1 VKILIERPVAVAMV
15 FLILLALGVYSYVH
29 TPLELEPKEDYPQVT
44 VSASWSGSPPE
55 VMQTLVTALIEEA
68 VSAVK
73 AVRKVSSSSEVGTS
87 NVVVDFDP
95 KADMEFVQLALREEL
110 SNLRTVLPAG
120 VRPTITPF
128 VPEDFRVNPFLQYTV
143 SGTGSLQALR
153 GLIKDKIEFGLGS
166 VKGVSRV
173 VLTGGSDP
181 EFRIVLDKVR
191 LKAYG
196 LQPYAIIQAVSHRLG
211 TYPSG
216 RVLDGTREILFK
228 YGDKIRDKNEL
239 SETIIGSFGGNV
251 LRVCD
256 VASVETT
263 YADVSSIHRI
273 NGRPTVSFIVSKE
286 KGMNTV
292 QTARAV
298 KAKLALL
305 RKELPADLVFQIVDD
320 ESREIVKNLGDLYLL
335 AGIIT
340 VVVFLMIFV
349 VLRRFA
355 PSLLIL
361 TSIAFSVVITF
372 NLIYF
377 FGISLNM
384 LTLGALALGFGMFV
398 DNSIVVFEN
407 ILRLRENGLSPKEA
421 AVRGPKEVFIAV
433 LASTLTTVAVFF
445 SFPFFQGR
453 LKMYYLPLAIVI
465 GSALMAS
472 LFISFTLIPALSP
485 RLVEKRRGET
495 ARKPNPYFGR
505 FLRFCIRHPLE
516 VMLVASVALFG
527 SYRWFKAE
535 VPTGEWFSFTSKEYL
550 HVQIGLPAGTD
561 IERTDATIKTF
572 EDLVLAH
579 PYPKEMNA
587 YISSVNAY
595 LRIGFPPE
603 IERSSVPYVLKEEL
617 IQTATQY
624 AGLNIS
630 VAGFDPQYYSSSMS
644 SGSFLDSR
652 IKFFGYNLKKLK
664 ETTADVERTVLR
676 NPRIKDVR
684 ITSDKYAWWRG
695 DSLENILK
703 IDQVR
708 LRAYDVDPQYL
719 YGYLQTLIQG
729 RFGAPMIIRTG
740 GREMSIAVKFPD
752 ADTLDLRG
760 VKESLIQTRR
770 GEYLRLG
777 EVTDL
782 IERPIAGSIDRENQ
796 QFQQTVSWE
805 FRGPS
810 KAADRFRKSIFAGLH
825 LPAGFSAS
833 LDEDFRMTE
842 KEQAQIRRAIAI
854 SLVLI
859 FMIIAALFESLAQ
872 PFYIMLAVPL
882 GLIGVFIAFVLAG
895 ASFDSSAYIGV
906 ILLAGIVVNNSIL
919 LVDHINLKR
928 KQGLALLEAVAEGAR
943 ERIRPIIMTTGTTVF
958 GILPMLLIPAESG
971 KMRIWSA
978 LALCTA
984 GGLVSSTL
992 FLLIVVP
999 VVYIHGDR
1007 LRSWAAVK
1015 WNEFRSLRPKS

>member
-1 VKILIERPVAVAMV
+1 MKILIERPVAVSMV
-15 FLILLALGVYSYVH
+15 FLALLALGVYSYLH
-29 TPLELEPKEDYPQVT
+29 TPLELEPKEDYPQAT
-44 VSASWSGSPPE
+44 ISASWPGSPPE
-55 VMQTLVTALIEEA
+55 VMQTRVTAPLEEA

-73 AVRKVSSSSEVGTS
+73 AVRKVSSSSEIGLS
-87 NVVVDFDP
+87 SIVVDFDP
-95 KADMEFVQLALREEL
+95 KADVEFVQLALREEL
-110 SNLRTVLPAG
+110 ANLRTVLPAG

-128 VPEDFRVNPFLQYTV
+128 VPEDFRVNPFLQYTI
-143 SGTGSLQALR
+143 SGSGSLQALR

-181 EFRIVLDKVR
+181 EFRIVLDKAK

-196 LQPYAIIQAVSHRLG
+196 LQPYAIIQAVSRRLG

-239 SETIIGSFGGNV
+239 GETIVGSSGGGNV

-305 RKELPADLVFQIVDD
+305 RKEVPADLVFQIVDD
-320 ESREIVKNLGDLYLL
+320 ESREIAKNFGDLYLL

-377 FGISLNM
+377 FKISLNM
-384 LTLGALALGFGMFV
+384 MTLGALALGFGMFV

-407 ILRLRENGLSPKEA
+407 ILRLRESGVPPRDA
-421 AVRGPKEVFIAV
+421 AIRGPKEVFIAV

-485 RLVEKRRGET
+485 RLVDKRCRDTGCG
-495 ARKPNPYFGR
+495 PSLVFGR
-505 FLRFCIRHPLE
+505 FLRFCLRHPLE
-516 VMLVASVALFG
+516 VMLVVAAVIFG

-535 VPTGEWFSFTSKEYL
+535 VSTGEWFSFTSREYL
-550 HVQIGLPAGTD
+550 IVSIGLSAGTD

-579 PYPKEMNA
+579 PYPKEMNV
-587 YISSVNAY
+587 YVYSVNAY

-617 IQTATQY
+617 IRTAAQF
-624 AGLNIS
+624 AGLNIY
-630 VAGFDPQYYSSSMS
+630 VTGFDPQYYSSSLS
-644 SGSFLDSR
+644 SGSYLDSR

-664 ETTADVERTVLR
+664 EITADVEQTLRR

-684 ITSDKYAWWRG
+684 ITSDKYGRWRG

-708 LRAYDVDPQYL
+708 LQAYDVDPEYL
-719 YGYLQTLIQG
+719 YGYLQTLIRG

-740 GREMSIAVKFPD
+740 GKEMSIAVKFPD

-770 GEYLRLG
+770 GEYFRLG
-777 EVTDL
+777 EVAEL

-810 KAADRFRKSIFAGLH
+810 KAADRYRKSIFAGLH
-825 LPAGFSAS
+825 VPAGFSAS
-833 LDEDFRMTE
+833 LEDDWRMTG
-842 KEQAQIRRAIAI
+842 KERTQVRRAVAM
-854 SLVLI
+854 SLILI
-859 FMIIAALFESLAQ
+859 FMIIAALFESLVQ
-872 PFYIMLAVPL
+872 PFYIMSAVPL
-882 GLIGVFIAFVLAG
+882 GLIGVFVAFVVAG
-895 ASFDSSAYIGV
+895 TSFDSSAYIGI
-906 ILLAGIVVNNSIL
+906 ILLSGIVVNNAIL
-919 LVDHINLKR
+919 LVDHINRKR
-928 KQGLALLEAVAEGAR
+928 KQGLALLEGVVEGAR
-943 ERIRPIIMTTGTTVF
+943 ERVRPILMTAGTTVF
-958 GILPMLLIPAESG
+958 GILPMLFIPAGSG
-971 KMRIWSA
+971 RMKIWSS
-978 LALCTA
+978 LALCTV
-984 GGLVSSTL
+984 GGVTSSTL
-992 FLLIVVP
+992 LLLIVVP
-999 VVYIHGDR
+999 VVYVYGER
-1007 LRSWAAVK
+1007 LRNWAAAI
-1015 WNEFRSLRPKS
+1015 WHELRRRSS